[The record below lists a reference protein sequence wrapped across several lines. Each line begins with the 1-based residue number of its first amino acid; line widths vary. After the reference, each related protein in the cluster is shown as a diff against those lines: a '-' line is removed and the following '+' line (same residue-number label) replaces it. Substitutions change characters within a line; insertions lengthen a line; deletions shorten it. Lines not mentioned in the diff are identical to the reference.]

1 LTLEAARL
9 VSDLDQLPCPVVL
22 TSASGRVLQ
31 INAELARMAGGDAA
45 HWVGRQIDALMPPA
59 SRIFLQ
65 THVWPMLY
73 REGSVREIHLLLLGD
88 AGQRLPVMVNC
99 DLREGADGPTY
110 LWVLFVANQRS
121 QFEAELLAARQRA
134 DQAAVALRE
143 SERFLRT
150 ITDAVPGLVAYW
162 DKALCCRFAN
172 NGHADWYR
180 RPVSA
185 LLGQHMADIVGPHLF
200 EQKKPHVLAA
210 LAGEQRSFET
220 MVLGPDG
227 QQRHHL
233 NHYIPDMA
241 TDGSV
246 HGFYVLAVN
255 ITELKEAQAELQLAH
270 SAVNSTAEG
279 IVVTDADGVVLSV
292 NPAITAITGYD
303 ASELLGQPLRTLRR
317 DPEDAAFQAMLDEA
331 LATSG
336 AHRGEV
342 WVRRKDGEPFP
353 AWRTVTRIPAGYGAA
368 ERRVVVIHDISER
381 QRDDERLRHLA
392 FHDPLTDLPNRALLL
407 DRLNQLLVRT
417 EREGRRLAVLYL
429 DLDGFKSVNDSLGH
443 GAGDALLR
451 ESAQRLLGL
460 VRRSDTV
467 ARLGGDEFVILIDN
481 PSHAQEVELVA
492 QRVIAAL
499 SEPFELAR
507 ASAQISTSVGITLAG
522 GQLVDGE
529 SLLHRA
535 DQALYAAK
543 QAGRNTYRFV
553 TDETLLPGSDTARGR

>member
-1 LTLEAARL
+1 MNLEAARP
-9 VSDLDQLPCPVVL
+9 VTDLDQLPCPVVL
-22 TSASGRVLQ
+22 TSASGRVLRV
-31 INAELARMAGGDAA
+31 NAELARVAGGDAGR
-45 HWVGRQIDALMPPA
+45 WVGLQIDALMPPA

-73 REGSVREIHLLLLGD
+73 REGSVREIHLLLLGE

-99 DLREGADGPTY
+99 DRREGADGPTY

-162 DKALCCRFAN
+162 DKTLCCRFAN

-180 RPVSA
+180 RPVPE

-200 EQKKPHVLAA
+200 EQKKPHVQAA

-220 MVLGPDG
+220 MVQGPDG

-233 NHYIPDMA
+233 NHYIPDTA
-241 TDGSV
+241 ADGSV

-270 SAVNSTAEG
+270 SAVSSTAEG
-279 IVVTDADGVVLSV
+279 IVVTDAKGMVLSV
-292 NPAITAITGYD
+292 NPAITAITGYE
-303 ASELLGQPLRTLRR
+303 AGELLGQPLKNLRR
-317 DPEDAAFQAMLDEA
+317 DPNDAASQALLEQA
-331 LATSG
+331 LGTTG

-353 AWRTVTRIPAGYGAA
+353 AWRTVTRIPAGFGVA

-417 EREGRRLAVLYL
+417 EREGRTLAVLYL

-451 ESAQRLLGL
+451 ESARRLLHL

-481 PSHAQEVELVA
+481 PSHANEVELVA

-499 SEPFELAR
+499 SAPFELAQ
-507 ASAQISTSVGITLAG
+507 ASARISTSVGITLAS
-522 GQLVDGE
+522 GQVVDGE
-529 SLLHRA
+529 GLLHRA

-553 TDETLLPGSDTARGR
+553 KDEAALPGGDTACGR